1 MITNPLLEEIYDTQ
15 KRMVEES
22 QYDMKKYTANLHRQV
37 LEIEEQYGL
46 KFHYGKIEGGPID
59 AFKFG

>member
-1 MITNPLLEEIYDTQ
+1 MITNPLLEEIYNTQ

-22 QYDMKKYTANLHRQV
+22 QYDMKKYTENLQRQV
-37 LEIEEQYGL
+37 REVEEQYGL

-59 AFKFG
+59 VFKL

>member
-1 MITNPLLEEIYDTQ
+1 MITNPLLEEKYRTQ
-15 KRMVEES
+15 KRLAEES
-22 QYDMKKYTANLHRQV
+22 QYDMKKYTENLHRKV

-59 AFKFG
+59 VLKL

>member
-1 MITNPLLEEIYDTQ
+1 MITNPLLEDIYNTQ
-15 KRMVEES
+15 KRMVEDS
-22 QYDMKKYTANLHRQV
+22 QYDMKKYTENLQRQV

-59 AFKFG
+59 VLKL